1 MTRFK
6 LNLSSLAWFTFVFF
20 IITKAFAGPIGMYFP
35 YLRFIPILLMII
47 LMTLKSY
54 KLIISKASCLV
65 IFSIILLYI
74 FIGVLYSSL
83 GQALFGLYMFVPLI
97 FSFIHYEE
105 ILPRIITRKN
115 HLNFFLFVTCIIG
128 VLYVNS
134 FGAAWIGMEQEIG
147 GVTKQ
152 ISKAWSSDGI
162 IRNPGFTSGSVTAAS
177 IILITASMLSIN
189 LIKSGK
195 YIINLCILSLSVY
208 SIFLTTTKTMIF
220 SICIVMILIVIP
232 SFFCRLVVKLTL
244 VFSVLFSYFFMFG
257 DKFNGYYVSD
267 NTFLIRMFGTWPN
280 AISMLDEKMSLLF
293 GKGFGAI
300 GTPTYLFNA
309 NQVSPADNFYVYLY
323 VIFGLISS
331 IFIALLFL
339 KMVTQK
345 NYLTD
350 SNKNFY
356 ILLFIIFLGAL
367 TYNLVEST
375 IYAVYGGVLIG
386 AIWFGKGKY
395 IALKV

>member
-47 LMTLKSY
+47 LMTLKGY

-74 FIGVLYSSL
+74 FIGILYSSL
-83 GQALFGLYMFVPLI
+83 GQALFGFYMFVPLI
-97 FSFIHYEE
+97 FSFMHYEE
-105 ILPRIITRKN
+105 ILPSIITRKN
-115 HLNFFLFVTCIIG
+115 NLNFFLFITCIIG

-195 YIINLCILSLSVY
+195 YIITLCILSLSIY
-208 SIFLTTTKTMIF
+208 SIFLTTTKTMIL
-220 SICIVMILIVIP
+220 SICIVIILIVIP
-232 SFFCRLVVKLTL
+232 SFFCRLVVKVTL
-244 VFSVLFSYFFMFG
+244 IFSALFSYFFMFG

-280 AISMLDEKMSLLF
+280 AIGILDEKISLLF
-293 GKGFGAI
+293 GKGFGSI

-309 NQVSPADNFYVYLY
+309 NQASPADNFYVYLY
-323 VIFGLISS
+323 VIFGIISS
-331 IFIALLFL
+331 IFIVLLFL

-345 NYLTD
+345 NYVTD
-350 SNKNFY
+350 SNKKFY

-375 IYAVYGGVLIG
+375 IYAGYGGILIG

-395 IALKV
+395 IALKD